1 MGYFFSLQTVP
12 TSFIRRDFDFTFN
25 FFDEVTRPG
34 QGCIIKVRMNERH
47 NNLGSVA
54 AKKSFSYVET

>member
-25 FFDEVTRPG
+25 VFDEVTRPG

-47 NNLGSVA
+47 NNLRSVA
-54 AKKSFSYVET
+54 AKKFFSL